1 MKFNKSI
8 IYLALLM
15 IAGSVLSPV
24 ALAAEG
30 DILEIKR
37 NVPSALP
44 SGSSVEITLEIS
56 GETPFMVGIVET
68 IPEGFSFPDDDSE
81 VSDASHF
88 KVDRNAGKIAF
99 SVSNE
104 NEITYK
110 VIPSGTVEYT
120 FEGYWVDMLFQTQE
134 LNEGKERWIPVTD
147 PNADPATFSASEVC
161 TSVSEGSEAAST
173 SNAPGF
179 GVSVAS
185 LAIIGC
191 MLVFRRYNS
200 RGNKK

>member
-1 MKFNKSI
+1 MKFNKYI
-8 IYLALLM
+8 TCLALLM
-15 IAGSVLSPV
+15 IAGSVFSPV
-24 ALAAEG
+24 ALAVEG
-30 DILEIKR
+30 DIPEITR
-37 NVPSALP
+37 NVPSDI
-44 SGSSVEITLEIS
+44 SSEGSVEITLEIS

-88 KVDRNAGKIAF
+88 KVDRSAGKIAF
-99 SVSNE
+99 SVRDE
-104 NEITYK
+104 DEITYK
-110 VIPSGTVEYT
+110 VMPSGTGDYT

-147 PNADPATFSASEVC
+147 PNADPDTFSAYGEA
-161 TSVSEGSEAAST
+161 TSVSEGPEEAST

-179 GVSVAS
+179 GISVAS

-191 MLVFRRYNS
+191 MFVFRRYNF
-200 RGNKK
+200 RGDKK

>member
-15 IAGSVLSPV
+15 IAGSLFSPV

-30 DILEIKR
+30 NILEITR
-37 NVPSALP
+37 NVPSELP

-56 GETPFMVGIVET
+56 GESPFMVGIVET
-68 IPEGFSFPDDDSE
+68 IPEGFSFPEEDSD

-104 NEITYK
+104 DEVTYK
-110 VIPSGTVEYT
+110 VIPSGTGEYT
-120 FEGYWVDMLFQTQE
+120 FKGYWVDMLFQTQE
-134 LNEGKERWIPVTD
+134 LNEGKERWIPITD
-147 PNADPATFSASEVC
+147 PNADPATLSASGGPTSISEV
-161 TSVSEGSEAAST
+161 TEEAST
-173 SNAPGF
+173 SDAPGF
-179 GVSVAS
+179 GISIAS

-191 MLVFRRYNS
+191 MLVFRRYNG
-200 RGNKK
+200 RGDKK